1 MLLVLLLCL
10 WWLLQLF
17 AFWLLVGRWWVIGNI
32 VIAVFLA
39 AIVVVVAAA
48 DAAAAAV
55 SFAAGCCCSPRILD
69 AAPVAAAVA
78 CRFTMSKIASAL
90 HLKPILVA
98 AASNVPSTL
107 HLCANGA
114 DTTGMAQPRAP
125 HVFGASSL
133 QARPSNCALAKPG
146 AETTPESTESSRGT
160 GGVRSTQMFRCPGFP
175 LGNPQTN
182 SKTHMRVCISNQT
195 GDAVGPAGV
204 GLLAFGSHVAP
215 TWGLRQGRLR
225 TWAPTGKK
233 TAGTSR
239 KPRGT

>member
-1 MLLVLLLCL
+1 MLECSVDRLFVDVNLMRLLLMLLVLRL

-17 AFWLLVGRWWVIGNI
+17 VFWLLVGRWLVIGNI

-48 DAAAAAV
+48 DAAAAV
-55 SFAAGCCCSPRILD
+55 SFAAGCCCSPLILD

-78 CRFTMSKIASAL
+78 CRFAMSKIASAL
-90 HLKPILVA
+90 HLKPILMA

-175 LGNPQTN
+175 LGNPN
-182 SKTHMRVCISNQT
+182 K
-195 GDAVGPAGV
+195 
-204 GLLAFGSHVAP
+204 
-215 TWGLRQGRLR
+215 
-225 TWAPTGKK
+225 
-233 TAGTSR
+233 
-239 KPRGT
+239 